1 MGGPAQ
7 RRHRDGP
14 RVKARWLLAVL
25 AVGVAALAV
34 LGAQLGTGA
43 SAPRRD
49 PATGD
54 AIADRLSSLSPAVFH
69 AIGTGSAVSYPLQ
82 VDTPPLRDGDRP
94 TVLFMGAEYCPYCAA
109 ERWALVLALSR
120 FGRFSGL
127 HLTHSALDDD
137 YPDTQTFTFHG
148 ASYRSAYVTFEAVEM
163 TTNRRV
169 GPNYEPLETPTPVQ
183 RTLMTTYD
191 GPPYFA
197 PSSTGGI
204 PFIDFGG
211 QYLVAGASYDP
222 AVLHG
227 MTSDAIAAAVSD
239 PSSAVARGVVGS
251 ANALTAALCGLTHD
265 APAEVCTDPAIVA
278 IRPKLR

>member
-1 MGGPAQ
+1 MAGTARRRRQGGS
-7 RRHRDGP
+7 
-14 RVKARWLLAVL
+14 RVKARWLLAAL
-25 AVGVAALAV
+25 AVGVAALAL

-43 SAPRRD
+43 SAPRPD
-49 PATGD
+49 PAPGD
-54 AIADRLSSLSPAVFH
+54 GIADRLASVPPAVFH
-69 AIGTGSAVSYPLQ
+69 TIGTGSAVSYPLQ
-82 VDTPPLRDGDRP
+82 VDTPPLRDGNRP

-137 YPDTQTFTFHG
+137 YPGTQTFTFHG
-148 ASYRSAYVTFEAVEM
+148 ASYRSAYVSFDAVEM
-163 TTNRRV
+163 ATNRRV
-169 GPNYEPLETPTPVQ
+169 GANYAPLDTPTPAE

-227 MTSDAIAAAVSD
+227 MAPDAIAAAVRD
-239 PSSAVARGVVGS
+239 PASAVARGVVGS

-265 APAEVCTDPAIVA
+265 APAAVCTDPAIVA